1 MTPESRKLY
10 KLIILYFLS
19 LTKQPMSNAI
29 ISDFILT
36 NNYTDYFSIQETLT
50 NLLEDDMIESEQ
62 THATSYYKIKP
73 AGQEILTFFGKQL
86 PDSTKAQIRKY
97 LSENRVS
104 IVENTSIHTDYTHVK
119 NKEYIAR
126 CSIVERGSVLL
137 EVSLNVPTEEE
148 AIQVCKNFKK
158 KNEKIYSLLFSELS
172 VEYSAGFSISYHL
185 SQLIFHCF
193 ISINYSFN
201 FCNAF
206 FSCKRNLL

>member
-86 PDSTKAQIRKY
+86 PEQHKGTDTKIS
-97 LSENRVS
+97 LS
-104 IVENTSIHTDYTHVK
+104 
-119 NKEYIAR
+119 
-126 CSIVERGSVLL
+126 
-137 EVSLNVPTEEE
+137 
-148 AIQVCKNFKK
+148 
-158 KNEKIYSLLFSELS
+158 KI
-172 VEYSAGFSISYHL
+172 G
-185 SQLIFHCF
+185 
-193 ISINYSFN
+193 
-201 FCNAF
+201 
-206 FSCKRNLL
+206 

>member
-36 NNYTDYFSIQETLT
+36 NNYTDYFSIQETLA

-86 PDSTKAQIRKY
+86 PDSTKAQIKKY
-97 LSENRVS
+97 LTENRVS
-104 IVENTSIHTDYTHVK
+104 IVENTSIHTDYTHIK

-137 EVSLNVPTEEE
+137 EVSLNLPTEEE

-172 VEYSAGFSISYHL
+172 VE
-185 SQLIFHCF
+185 
-193 ISINYSFN
+193 
-201 FCNAF
+201 
-206 FSCKRNLL
+206 

>member
-104 IVENTSIHTDYTHVK
+104 IVENTSIHTDY
-119 NKEYIAR
+119 IAR

-172 VEYSAGFSISYHL
+172 VE
-185 SQLIFHCF
+185 
-193 ISINYSFN
+193 
-201 FCNAF
+201 
-206 FSCKRNLL
+206 

>member
-126 CSIVERGSVLL
+126 CSV
-137 EVSLNVPTEEE
+137 
-148 AIQVCKNFKK
+148 
-158 KNEKIYSLLFSELS
+158 YSLKSPSMYRPRKKRYRYAKTLKRKMKRFT
-172 VEYSAGFSISYHL
+172 VFYSAN
-185 SQLIFHCF
+185 C
-193 ISINYSFN
+193 
-201 FCNAF
+201 
-206 FSCKRNLL
+206 R

>member
-73 AGQEILTFFGKQL
+73 AGPG
-86 PDSTKAQIRKY
+86 
-97 LSENRVS
+97 
-104 IVENTSIHTDYTHVK
+104 NTYFLWQT
-119 NKEYIAR
+119 A
-126 CSIVERGSVLL
+126 
-137 EVSLNVPTEEE
+137 P
-148 AIQVCKNFKK
+148 
-158 KNEKIYSLLFSELS
+158 
-172 VEYSAGFSISYHL
+172 
-185 SQLIFHCF
+185 
-193 ISINYSFN
+193 
-201 FCNAF
+201 
-206 FSCKRNLL
+206 

>member
-73 AGQEILTFFGKQL
+73 AGQEIQ
-86 PDSTKAQIRKY
+86 
-97 LSENRVS
+97 NM
-104 IVENTSIHTDYTHVK
+104 N
-119 NKEYIAR
+119 
-126 CSIVERGSVLL
+126 
-137 EVSLNVPTEEE
+137 
-148 AIQVCKNFKK
+148 
-158 KNEKIYSLLFSELS
+158 LLFGLPESEGLEL
-172 VEYSAGFSISYHL
+172 VP
-185 SQLIFHCF
+185 CF
-193 ISINYSFN
+193 P
-201 FCNAF
+201 
-206 FSCKRNLL
+206 